1 MPTTHRAQSPPQR
14 AYPTLPYRECAAQ
27 EMVAVERVL
36 EYARLPPQADTLPPA
51 PAAPEAGAGAG
62 QGGPAAA
69 GVPAARARPPQQA
82 EPLWALAERPPSFS
96 FGGVGVGAGGRS
108 AGGAGGGAPGGALP
122 PGWPG
127 AGAVRFEGV
136 RLRYEAR
143 CGPGATGGVPAAC
156 DVPWALAGLDLEL
169 RPGERMGLVGRTGAG
184 KSSVVAAL
192 LRLVEIQARA
202 PPPPQRGA
210 RRAWEVVMRARVPA
224 RRRRPRRRRPAA
236 QAGRIT
242 IDGVDVRRV
251 PLAALRAALGVVPQA
266 PFLFEGSI
274 RANLDPAGAFSDTTF
289 IALCRSMRLW
299 DILAGLSLS
308 RTKRRG
314 AAAAPRAVPQPPGS
328 PAYGACPGSAW
339 RTSALF
345 AQLCKFLPASMRAAA
360 SSDLKHSFFASNL
373 LLTRAVLGFPAVKCC
388 ARGFMAAGQSQR
400 QCALRPAHAR

>member
-328 PAYGACPGSAW
+328 PAYGARPGSAYA
-339 RTSALF
+339 RPPCSHS
-345 AQLCKFLPASMRAAA
+345 CA
-360 SSDLKHSFFASNL
+360 SSFL
-373 LLTRAVLGFPAVKCC
+373 LPGR
-388 ARGFMAAGQSQR
+388 SI
-400 QCALRPAHAR
+400 LRPQTQLLHRICC